1 MSRQRISMIM
11 PCYFI
16 NESFIDMTDNALASM
31 GTEIPDQTIIVD
43 DGSPCHAEFADV
55 DYIRIDEN
63 GRFPKAVNTGLAA
76 AEGDILI
83 IANNDLTFYPGWLK
97 GLKKGLKRFD
107 IASICVTDSDG
118 WGTENKYTEGDYF
131 GSLWAMKRKVYDT
144 IGGLDE
150 SFVLGAF
157 EDKDY
162 YNRAIEAGFTIGKYH
177 GALVEH
183 IGRATNSVEFPE
195 FEDFESSKKVYKKK
209 YGKVD

>member
-1 MSRQRISMIM
+1 
-11 PCYFI
+11 
-16 NESFIDMTDNALASM
+16 
-31 GTEIPDQTIIVD
+31 
-43 DGSPCHAEFADV
+43 
-55 DYIRIDEN
+55 
-63 GRFPKAVNTGLAA
+63 
-76 AEGDILI
+76 
-83 IANNDLTFYPGWLK
+83 
-97 GLKKGLKRFD
+97 
-107 IASICVTDSDG
+107 
-118 WGTENKYTEGDYF
+118 
-131 GSLWAMKRKVYDT
+131 MKRKVYDT